1 MGEADRKRAILRR
14 CMMEAGYS
22 VHPEMAPEKEIHK
35 SEGRMVK
42 ETIRITMKLDN
53 QEQLSEVLDK
63 IEEALWKLRLGTKY
77 RITDASGRQRYR
89 GEVRPL

>member
-1 MGEADRKRAILRR
+1 MRK
-14 CMMEAGYS
+14 AGYS
-22 VHPEMAPEKEIHK
+22 AQ
-35 SEGRMVK
+35 SETALRKGIRDSTVK